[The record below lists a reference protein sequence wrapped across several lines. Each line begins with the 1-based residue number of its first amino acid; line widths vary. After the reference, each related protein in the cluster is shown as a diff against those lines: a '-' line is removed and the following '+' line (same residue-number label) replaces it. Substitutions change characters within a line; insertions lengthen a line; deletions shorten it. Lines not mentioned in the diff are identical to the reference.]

1 MNPIIIIGAG
11 LAAWTTVREFRK
23 LDTTTPILMI
33 TADSGDFYA
42 KPTLSNAF
50 AQKKSPEQLVV
61 TPAAKMV
68 ETQNVTLLAHT
79 AVTAINP
86 FVKTVT
92 TAEASYDFSALVLAT
107 GAAPIRVSV
116 EGNAA
121 DQVLSV
127 NSLQDFGHFHQALN
141 LALENGASRHEISL
155 NSSINESKQMPEMDV
170 PFAAKTPDASL
181 VPPVSA
187 KLPHVLIMGAGLIGC
202 EFANDLINAGFSV
215 SVVDPS
221 TRPLTALLPEAASEQ
236 LRTSLEQLGVAWHFG
251 TTVKAVNHAPV
262 GEKSRLQVTL
272 STGEVVAAD
281 VVLSAIGLRADTRLA
296 LAAGLSC
303 ERGILV
309 DAALQTSAPHV
320 YALGDAAQYA
330 SAGNSTLPYVMP
342 IMNAA
347 RALAATLA
355 GKRTEVV
362 FPIMPVA
369 VKTPALP
376 LLIASPSLGKTGLW
390 ESLEPG
396 LWQHMGQDAHAGR
409 LQGFVLSGGQTAKR
423 AEQVKALQA
432 ASL

>member
-68 ETQNVTLLAHT
+68 ETQGITLLVDT
-79 AVTAINP
+79 RVLSFDP
-86 FVKTVT
+86 YVKTVT
-92 TAEASYDFSALVLAT
+92 TSQGSHDFSALVLAT
-107 GAAPIRVSV
+107 GAAPIRIPVA
-116 EGNAA
+116 GDAA

-127 NSLQDFGHFHQALN
+127 NSLQDFTIFHKALN
-141 LALENGASRHEISL
+141 NDSSRRNLSL
-155 NSSINESKQMPEMDV
+155 DSYEKESK
-170 PFAAKTPDASL
+170 KSTR
-181 VPPVSA
+181 
-187 KLPHVLIMGAGLIGC
+187 VLIMGAGLIGC
-202 EFANDLINAGFSV
+202 EFANDLINAGYAV

-221 TRPLTALLPEAASEQ
+221 ARPLAALLPELASEQ
-236 LRTSLEQLGVAWHFG
+236 LRASLAGLGVDWHLG
-251 TTVKAVNHAPV
+251 TTVQSVNHSV
-262 GEKSRLQVTL
+262 GPDSASALKATL
-272 STGEVVAAD
+272 ANGEVLTAD
-281 VVLSAIGLRADTRLA
+281 VVLSAVGLRADTRLA
-296 LAAGLSC
+296 LAAGLTC
-303 ERGILV
+303 ERGIQV
-309 DAALQTSAPHV
+309 DAALQTSAPDV

-330 SAGNSTLPYVMP
+330 SAGNVTLPYVMP

-347 RALAATLA
+347 RALAVTLT

-376 LLIASPSLGKTGLW
+376 LLIASPSTGTPGGW
-390 ESLEPG
+390 HEAEPS
-396 LWQHMGQDAHAGR
+396 LWQHVGEEGR
-409 LQGFVLSGGQTAKR
+409 LQGFILAGAQTSRR
-423 AEQVKALQA
+423 AEQVKALQTA
-432 ASL
+432 

>member
-61 TPAAKMV
+61 TPASKMV
-68 ETQNVTLLAHT
+68 ETQGVALLAHT
-79 AVTAINP
+79 QVLSFDP
-86 FVKTVT
+86 YVKTVT
-92 TAEASYDFSALVLAT
+92 THNGSHDFSALVLAT
-107 GAAPIRVSV
+107 GAGPIRIPVA
-116 EGNAA
+116 GDAA

-127 NSLQDFGHFHQALN
+127 NSLQDFTIFHRALN
-141 LALENGASRHEISL
+141 NDASRHEISL
-155 NSSINESKQMPEMDV
+155 NSYKNNSEKARQTSPK
-170 PFAAKTPDASL
+170 
-181 VPPVSA
+181 
-187 KLPHVLIMGAGLIGC
+187 VLIMGAGLIGC
-202 EFANDLINAGFSV
+202 EFANDLINAGYAV

-221 TRPLTALLPEAASEQ
+221 TRPLAALLPETASEQ
-236 LRTSLEQLGVAWHFG
+236 LRVSLTQLGVDWHFG
-251 TTVKAVNHAPV
+251 TTVQAVN
-262 GEKSRLQVTL
+262 KSTESGSTSALQATL
-272 STGEVVAAD
+272 ANSEVLSAD
-281 VVLSAIGLRADTRLA
+281 VVLSAVGLRADTRLA
-296 LAAGLSC
+296 LAAGLAC
-303 ERGILV
+303 ERGIKV

-330 SAGNSTLPYVMP
+330 SAGNVTLPYVMP

-347 RALAATLA
+347 RALAATLT

-376 LLIASPSLGKTGLW
+376 LLIASPAIGTLGGW
-390 ESLEPG
+390 HEAEPS
-396 LWQHMGQDAHAGR
+396 LWQHVGEEGR
-409 LQGFVLSGGQTAKR
+409 LQGFILAGAQTARR
-423 AEQVKALQA
+423 AEQVKLLQSGSLA
-432 ASL
+432 AV